1 MPVFVNLLK
10 ICTIGKN
17 KAQKYF
23 TFVPFLLLRQM
34 YTYIYMHHF
43 TILDVCLNIHQIYI
57 FKGYTRD
64 EIQNFKK

>member
-23 TFVPFLLLRQM
+23 TFVPFLLLRQI
-34 YTYIYMHHF
+34 YTYIYALFYYPGCMFKH
-43 TILDVCLNIHQIYI
+43 TSNIY
-57 FKGYTRD
+57 F
-64 EIQNFKK
+64 